1 MVKATQFPAKAASL
15 KIVGLG
21 LLGLTCPMPTGPT
34 GHKREQKVKVEGEML
49 DSFKDEL
56 SQKDHQGSQKSED
69 SDDEDLG
76 EQDLND
82 SNNQTIEKVYS

>member
-34 GHKREQKVKVEGEML
+34 GPRPTMTG
-49 DSFKDEL
+49 SFLAFPLFVSVAGIASVGGAWLAQPEL
-56 SQKDHQGSQKSED
+56 AWACQ
-69 SDDEDLG
+69 LG
-76 EQDLND
+76 LPQPG
-82 SNNQTIEKVYS
+82 